1 MSRRSFPLWLLP
13 ALAACQPPA
22 PFEGPLTP
30 SENPV
35 LVGGGCLSPS
45 WRTIQFGSPG
55 DDVAVDVGLDAD
67 CHIFVA
73 GTTVGVLEE
82 ESLTRGQFQDAFVA
96 SLDVTA
102 QPRWLHQYGSEW
114 DDTVKGLA
122 VSPQGETYVVGSTP
136 SAMPGAFN
144 LGQGDA
150 FAIKH
155 EAGGALEW
163 LVQRGSAQEDTGLGV
178 ALSRDGRHVFLAGG
192 SMEKPDVSFDMRVE
206 VLDARDGTGL
216 ETRRHGTDGHDRAEA
231 VAVSADGSVVLV
243 GATLGGF
250 ASPNA
255 GSFDTVLAH
264 LDPTLGLTWARQPAT
279 PDIDAGLK
287 VVIAPDGSI
296 LMLALSFSDL
306 ATGRAENDGI
316 SSAFL
321 LKYDPLGRLHW
332 VQRIGSPGSSTA
344 RLGSRWTDTA
354 PSTSPEGRT
363 APWTVPTR
371 RPGRL
376 RREVRR
382 PRHAPVGATAGHSGH
397 GRGPCRRAHPRG
409 GCRHRWLHHGPSR
422 RSPCRRPGRLRRPLQ
437 QPRAAVIN
445 QGAVSCTEE
454 LEGGRARFRSCS
466 SQCSP

>member
-1 MSRRSFPLWLLP
+1 MTPGAPTVGLRMSRRSIPLWLLP
-13 ALAACQPPA
+13 ALAACQSPA

-30 SENPV
+30 SEHPV
-35 LVGGGCLSPS
+35 LIGGGGCLSPS
-45 WRTIQFGSPG
+45 WRIIQFGSPG

-73 GTTVGVLEE
+73 GTTLGVLEE

-102 QPRWLHQYGSEW
+102 QPRWLRQYGSAW

-155 EAGGALEW
+155 DAGGALEW

-206 VLDARDGTGL
+206 VLDARDGMGL

-250 ASPNA
+250 ASANA

-264 LDPTLGLTWARQPAT
+264 LDPALGLTWARQPAT

-287 VVIAPDGSI
+287 VAIAPDGSI

-332 VQRIGSPGSSTA
+332 VQRIGSPRELHRATGLAVDEHGAIYVAGGTHGA
-344 RLGSRWTDTA
+344 MDGPNQGGRDAFVVKYDAHGTRLWARQLGTPGMDEAHAVALTRAGDVVIAGYTTGRLGGA
-354 PSTSPEGRT
+354 
-363 APWTVPTR
+363 
-371 RPGRL
+371 
-376 RREVRR
+376 
-382 PRHAPVGATAGHSGH
+382 HA
-397 GRGPCRRAHPRG
+397 G
-409 GCRHRWLHHGPSR
+409 G
-422 RSPCRRPGRLRRPLQ
+422 Q
-437 QPRAAVIN
+437 DVF
-445 QGAVSCTEE
+445 V
-454 LEGGRARFRSCS
+454 ARFNSRG
-466 SQCSP
+466 QQ